1 MSRKS
6 FPSPSTYPARYSEPS
21 RTVPIRSGAARRRRS
36 SSRNISSMPASS
48 SSVSLKPSPSR
59 NFIPLYSAG
68 LCEALTTAPPLN
80 GPRRAAL
87 LTPGVGMTPRSTAS
101 PPDEAMPAMSA
112 DWSISPES
120 LVSRPTAILGRST
133 PFSMRNTA
141 YAEPRRIAASGV
153 IMPWFAMSRTPS
165 VPKNCLFFPFASFKR
180 ATSQSKIYI
189 LSVVYSIPPKSQRP
203 APAPS

>member
-1 MSRKS
+1 
-6 FPSPSTYPARYSEPS
+6 
-21 RTVPIRSGAARRRRS
+21 
-36 SSRNISSMPASS
+36 
-48 SSVSLKPSPSR
+48 
-59 NFIPLYSAG
+59 
-68 LCEALTTAPPLN
+68 
-80 GPRRAAL
+80 
-87 LTPGVGMTPRSTAS
+87 
-101 PPDEAMPAMSA
+101 MPAMSA

-153 IMPWFAMSRTPS
+153 IMPWFAMSAHSS

-189 LSVVYSIPPKSQRP
+189 LVRCLFYSTEVTETCSGSVLTTWKPGLRP
-203 APAPS
+203 RTSTGSSVCCETMFDTST